1 LLDHRA
7 PALRLPCPEINHPVT
22 RYARILPPL
31 LVAGLLAVLVWR
43 TDMAQLRDA
52 FVQISAG
59 PIVLCLGL
67 VQLQIM
73 LSAVRWRFTAHRLG
87 QTIGLAEAIREYYVA
102 SFLNQSLP
110 GGMGGDA
117 VRAWR
122 MRVEGKG
129 GWKLPAKGILY
140 ERLSGQAAFFV
151 ILAIGLPIWPTVIAD
166 HSQLPS
172 GWVAVAL
179 CVLGLFLAFGLG
191 SLFRRTA
198 HPILR
203 QISEDA
209 AEVFMRR
216 QAWLIQS
223 GLSVVVVTAYVA
235 VFMIASHAI
244 GASLPLQAALTIIPL
259 CLLSMLIPVG
269 LGGWGTREAA
279 AMALWPLFSF
289 SGADGLA
296 ASLLYGAVSLAGST
310 PALVILGLE
319 AIRIRRQDG

>member
-1 LLDHRA
+1 LLDRRA
-7 PALRLPCPEINHPVT
+7 PTLRPPCPEINRPVSP
-22 RYARILPPL
+22 YARILPPL
-31 LVAGLLAVLVWR
+31 LVAGLFAILLWR
-43 TDMAQLRDA
+43 TDMVELRDA
-52 FVQISAG
+52 FAQISAG
-59 PIVLCLGL
+59 PVLLCLAL
-67 VQLQIM
+67 VQLQII

-87 QTIGLAEAIREYYVA
+87 QTIGLTDAIREYYVA

-140 ERLSGQAAFFV
+140 ERLSGQAAFFM
-151 ILAIGLPIWPTVIAD
+151 ILAIGLPIWPMLIAD
-166 HSQLPS
+166 RSQLPS
-172 GWVAVAL
+172 GWVAAAL
-179 CVLGLFLAFGLG
+179 FVSGLFSAFGLRW
-191 SLFRRTA
+191 LVRRSA

-244 GASLPLQAALTIIPL
+244 GASLPFEAALTIIPL

-279 AMALWPLFSF
+279 AMALWPLFGF
-289 SGADGLA
+289 SAAGGLA
-296 ASLLYGAVSLAGST
+296 ASLLYGAISLAGSA
-310 PALVILGLE
+310 PALVILGLD
-319 AIRIRRQDG
+319 AISIRHRNG

>member
-7 PALRLPCPEINHPVT
+7 PALRPPYPEINRPVSP
-22 RYARILPPL
+22 YARILPPL
-31 LVAGLLAVLVWR
+31 LVAGLFVILLWR
-43 TDMAQLRDA
+43 TDMVALRDA
-52 FVQISAG
+52 FAQISAG
-59 PIVLCLGL
+59 PVLLCLGL
-67 VQLQIM
+67 VQLQII
-73 LSAVRWRFTAHRLG
+73 LSAVRWRFTAQRLG
-87 QTIGLAEAIREYYVA
+87 QTIGLTDATREYYVA

-151 ILAIGLPIWPTVIAD
+151 ILAVGLPIWPAVIAD

-172 GWVAVAL
+172 GWVAVAF
-179 CVLGLFLAFGLG
+179 CVLGLFLAFGLQW
-191 SLFRRTA
+191 LFRRTA
-198 HPILR
+198 HPILQ
-203 QISEDA
+203 QIYEDA
-209 AEVFMRR
+209 SEVFMRR

-235 VFMIASHAI
+235 VFMIASQAI
-244 GASLPLQAALTIIPL
+244 GASLPFEAALTIIPL

-279 AMALWPLFSF
+279 AMALWPLFDF
-289 SGADGLA
+289 SPADGLA

-319 AIRIRRQDG
+319 AIGIRRQNG

>member
-1 LLDHRA
+1 MSSH
-7 PALRLPCPEINHPVT
+7 
-22 RYARILPPL
+22 ARILPPI
-31 LVAGLLAVLVWR
+31 LVASLFAILLWR
-43 TDMAQLRDA
+43 TDMAELREA
-52 FVQISAG
+52 FAQISAG
-59 PIVLCLGL
+59 HVLVGLGL
-67 VQLQIM
+67 VQLQVI
-73 LSAVRWRFTAHRLG
+73 LSAIRWRFTAQRLG
-87 QTIGLAEAIREYYVA
+87 QTIGLAAAIREYYVA

-151 ILAIGLPIWPTVIAD
+151 ILAIGLPIWPMLIAD

-179 CVLGLFLAFGLG
+179 CGLGLFLVFGLRWLLRG
-191 SLFRRTA
+191 SA
-198 HPILR
+198 NPILR

-209 AEVFMRR
+209 AEVFLRR
-216 QAWLIQS
+216 RAWLTQS
-223 GLSVVVVTAYVA
+223 SLSVVVVTAYVA
-235 VFMIASHAI
+235 VFMISSDAI
-244 GASLPLQAALTIIPL
+244 GASLPFQAALTIIPL

-279 AMALWPLFSF
+279 AMALWPLFGF
-289 SGADGLA
+289 SAADGLA
-296 ASLLYGAVSLAGST
+296 ASLLYGAISLAGSA

-319 AIRIRRQDG
+319 ALGIRHRNG

>member
-1 LLDHRA
+1 MSS
-7 PALRLPCPEINHPVT
+7 
-22 RYARILPPL
+22 YARILPPL
-31 LVAGLLAVLVWR
+31 LVAGLFAILLWR
-43 TDMAQLRDA
+43 TDMVALREA
-52 FVQISAG
+52 FAQISAG
-59 PIVLCLGL
+59 PVLLGLGL
-67 VQLQIM
+67 VQLQVI

-87 QTIGLAEAIREYYVA
+87 QTIGLAAAIREYYVA

-140 ERLSGQAAFFV
+140 ERLSGQAAFFL
-151 ILAIGLPIWPTVIAD
+151 ILAIGLPIWPTVIAN

-179 CVLGLFLAFGLG
+179 CVLGLFLAFGLRW
-191 SLFRRTA
+191 LVRRSA

-209 AEVFMRR
+209 AEVFLRR
-216 QAWLIQS
+216 QAWLVQS

-244 GASLPLQAALTIIPL
+244 GASMPFRAALTIIPL

-319 AIRIRRQDG
+319 AIGIRHQNG

>member
-1 LLDHRA
+1 MSSH
-7 PALRLPCPEINHPVT
+7 
-22 RYARILPPL
+22 ARILPPI
-31 LVAGLLAVLVWR
+31 LVAGLFAILLWR
-43 TDMAQLRDA
+43 TDMAELRDA
-52 FVQISAG
+52 FAQISAG
-59 PIVLCLGL
+59 HVVVGLGL
-67 VQLQIM
+67 VQLQII
-73 LSAVRWRFTAHRLG
+73 LSAVRWRFTAQRLG
-87 QTIGLAEAIREYYVA
+87 QTIGLGEAIREYYVA

-140 ERLSGQAAFFV
+140 ERLSGQVAFFL
-151 ILAIGLPIWPTVIAD
+151 ILAIGLPIWPMLIAD
-166 HSQLPS
+166 HSQLPF
-172 GWVAVAL
+172 GWVTVAL
-179 CVLGLFLAFGLG
+179 CMLGLFLAFGLRW
-191 SLFRRTA
+191 LVRRSP

-244 GASLPLQAALTIIPL
+244 GASLPFEAALTIIPL

-279 AMALWPLFSF
+279 AMALWPLFGF
-289 SGADGLA
+289 SAADGLA
-296 ASLLYGAVSLAGST
+296 ASLLYGTLSLAGSA
-310 PALVILGLE
+310 PALIILGLE
-319 AIRIRRQDG
+319 AVGMRHRTG

>member
-1 LLDHRA
+1 VSTH
-7 PALRLPCPEINHPVT
+7 
-22 RYARILPPL
+22 ARILPAILVTGLFAIL
-31 LVAGLLAVLVWR
+31 LWR
-43 TDMAQLRDA
+43 TDMVELRDA
-52 FVQISAG
+52 FAQISIG
-59 PIVLCLGL
+59 PVLLGLGL
-67 VQLQIM
+67 VQLQII
-73 LSAVRWRFTAHRLG
+73 LSAVRWRFTAQRLG
-87 QTIGLAEAIREYYVA
+87 QTIGLAAATREYYVA

-151 ILAIGLPIWPTVIAD
+151 ILAIGLPIWPMLIAD

-172 GWVAVAL
+172 VWITVAL
-179 CVLGLFLAFGLG
+179 CVLGLLLAFGLRWLVG
-191 SLFRRTA
+191 RSA

-209 AEVFMRR
+209 AEVFWRR

-223 GLSVVVVTAYVA
+223 GLSVVVVTAYVV
-235 VFMIASHAI
+235 VFMIASQAI
-244 GASLPLQAALTIIPL
+244 GASLPFEAALTIIPL

-279 AMALWPLFSF
+279 AMALWPLSGFSA
-289 SGADGLA
+289 ADGLA
-296 ASLLYGAVSLAGST
+296 ASLLYGAVSLAGSA
-310 PALVILGLE
+310 PALVILGME
-319 AIRIRRQDG
+319 AIGIRHRNG